1 MSTPAEGGRLG
12 RGLTGR
18 LAVLEE
24 PARFW
29 EPCCDPCWD
38 GPSMG
43 EGSSG
48 VMGAEGALC
57 RLPPLCRPSG
67 DSLLSAQAEG
77 LQSGLVGAITH
88 QPEWYG
94 PDTMQSGPGDA
105 AGHAVPTSSLRQ
117 ALSLGLSKALAAP
130 TSSQDASWEGRL
142 VWECS
147 GKCSPPCAGTLPSW
161 ASAGACA
168 AAHMHPPRPA
178 AAGG

>member
-38 GPSMG
+38 RPSMG

-67 DSLLSAQAEG
+67 DSLWVPRQKDCN
-77 LQSGLVGAITH
+77 QSWWE
-88 QPEWYG
+88 P
-94 PDTMQSGPGDA
+94 S
-105 AGHAVPTSSLRQ
+105 PTSLNGTDLTLCSL
-117 ALSLGLSKALAAP
+117 ALE
-130 TSSQDASWEGRL
+130 T
-142 VWECS
+142 
-147 GKCSPPCAGTLPSW
+147 
-161 ASAGACA
+161 
-168 AAHMHPPRPA
+168 
-178 AAGG
+178 